1 MSMVAERKP
10 MAESHVAGI
19 ACTGRYGEALAWC
32 VICIR
37 ARKNASKENLTMRQ
51 RAHNDMLHI
60 GWTPEEL
67 DKLEQHTVDNGLY
80 GLETQYT

>member
-1 MSMVAERKP
+1 MSVVVENKIG
-10 MAESHVAGI
+10 GI

-32 VICIR
+32 VCCIR
-37 ARKNASKENLTMRQ
+37 ARKNNSADNRAMRQ
-51 RAHNDMLHI
+51 RAYNDMLHA

-67 DKLEQHTVDNGLY
+67 DALEERTVSHGLY